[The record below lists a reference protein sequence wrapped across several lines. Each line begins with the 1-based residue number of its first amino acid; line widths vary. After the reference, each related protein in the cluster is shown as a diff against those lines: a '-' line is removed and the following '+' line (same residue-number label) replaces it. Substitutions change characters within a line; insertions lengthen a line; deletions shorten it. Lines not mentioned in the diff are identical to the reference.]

1 MWRIFRFVLSNIEGS
16 LFQMTVCLLQVLAA
30 VNLSVSQQPPSI
42 SKIRP
47 WAKLII
53 SRSCERNLPF
63 LRTFR
68 SNNGFLHKLHV
79 NTSIQLVLLLKETP
93 IRCGLPSLV
102 DRVLFGV
109 EYPYQT
115 HLQALNLVPK
125 SSYKLLVVGF
135 HLMIIEDQF
144 SENCLV

>member
-1 MWRIFRFVLSNIEGS
+1 
-16 LFQMTVCLLQVLAA
+16 
-30 VNLSVSQQPPSI
+30 
-42 SKIRP
+42 
-47 WAKLII
+47 
-53 SRSCERNLPF
+53 
-63 LRTFR
+63 
-68 SNNGFLHKLHV
+68 
-79 NTSIQLVLLLKETP
+79 
-93 IRCGLPSLV
+93 LPSLV